1 MTPNTIADPDRLDRE
16 LVLTRAR
23 GYAVDDEENTVGIRC
38 LAVALPRATPPV
50 EAISLSVPVV
60 RLTPERER
68 QMVEEL
74 LRAKAALAG
83 GPGMPS

>member
-1 MTPNTIADPDRLDRE
+1 
-16 LVLTRAR
+16 
-23 GYAVDDEENTVGIRC
+23 
-38 LAVALPRATPPV
+38 
-50 EAISLSVPVV
+50 VV

-83 GPGMPS
+83 RPGMPS

>member
-1 MTPNTIADPDRLDRE
+1 
-16 LVLTRAR
+16 
-23 GYAVDDEENTVGIRC
+23 
-38 LAVALPRATPPV
+38 
-50 EAISLSVPVV
+50 VV

-83 GPGMPS
+83 AARRGDL